1 MSRKRETSKDPEQLA
16 LLEPEEVAVEPAKQK
31 RKTKQKAAPL
41 PSSESELVVAEPP
54 KRKRKTKQEAEQLP
68 LPESEEEVE
77 PVKPKRKTRQKAAQV
92 SLPESEAV
100 VEPTQRKRKTEQEIE
115 QLPVSESEAVVEPT
129 QPKRK
134 TRQKAAQVSPSE
146 SEAAVEP
153 TKPKRKTKQKT
164 ALEDSQDNSFISN
177 GSGLDEESDE
187 AEDDTTIADGYILD
201 FISGEKRLKETP
213 KEQVRQRIALA
224 ICHEYGVAVGDMEG
238 DFAVKVGKRRK
249 KLDIAIFKQGTK
261 HEAANITHV
270 VVCRPEP
277 KVGKKSVRV
286 RDHEQASKDLKELE
300 EVMDEIESCQHGMWT
315 NGLECFYLTKKK
327 VDEKLIFEP
336 IADWAPIDVPIEQ
349 ENSIPMVQLRYAD
362 AEMLRTAFR
371 RCHNFLHGNEGLPKD
386 AAFWQFLYLIFCKM
400 HDERSPR
407 EERRFWAGPRD
418 QFEEE
423 GRKAIRARIVAL
435 FEKVKKTYKKLFR
448 GTEEISLSER
458 ALAFVVSELGK
469 FEFTRTEID
478 VKGAAYQ
485 ELVGANL
492 RGDRGQYF
500 TPRGVTKL
508 VARMLDPKED
518 ETVFDPAC
526 GTGGFLVAA
535 MDYVFRKIKHQPTR
549 TEEIE
554 SSEEFANYYA
564 QFRHYVRTKVFGAE
578 FDQFLVRTAQMNL
591 AMASNEHGNLFNINS
606 LEFPAGAMADVKDAV
621 EKVKLGSIDVL
632 MTNPPFGADIPIT
645 DPKILKQYDLAHI
658 WARQSDDSFRKTDRI
673 QNSVAPEI
681 LFIERC
687 VQWLKPGTGRMGI
700 VLPDGILG
708 NPGAEYIRWWILR
721 ETQVLASIDLPVEI
735 FIVDANVNILTSLL
749 FLRRKAPDEKKQAE
763 KPYDVFMAVAEKVG
777 FDRRGNKLYK
787 RKPSGEEIFISKQV
801 PVQVKVGDRTIT
813 RELTVQEKEL
823 DDDLPIIGDK
833 YDEFLQEQK
842 Q

>member
-1 MSRKRETSKDPEQLA
+1 MKGRKRGTGQSKQTEQLA
-16 LLEPEEVAVEPAKQK
+16 LLEPQNGVG
-31 RKTKQKAAPL
+31 
-41 PSSESELVVAEPP
+41 
-54 KRKRKTKQEAEQLP
+54 
-68 LPESEEEVE
+68 
-77 PVKPKRKTRQKAAQV
+77 
-92 SLPESEAV
+92 EAV
-100 VEPTQRKRKTEQEIE
+100 TQNGKSALKD
-115 QLPVSESEAVVEPT
+115 SENDFIS
-129 QPKRK
+129 
-134 TRQKAAQVSPSE
+134 SDSI
-146 SEAAVEP
+146 
-153 TKPKRKTKQKT
+153 
-164 ALEDSQDNSFISN
+164 LEDDD
-177 GSGLDEESDE
+177 SGDET
-187 AEDDTTIADGYILD
+187 AIADGYILD

-213 KEQVRQRIALA
+213 KEQVRQRIAVA
-224 ICHEYGVAVGDMEG
+224 ICHEYGVAVGDMEA
-238 DFAVKVGKRRK
+238 DFAVKVGGKRRK
-249 KLDIAIFKQGTK
+249 KLDIAIFKQG
-261 HEAANITHV
+261 ANHQPDTITHV

-300 EVMDEIESCQHGMWT
+300 EVMGEIESCQHGMWT

-327 VDEKLIFEP
+327 VGEAVHFEP

-349 ENSIPMVQLRYAD
+349 ENAIPMVQLRYAD

-371 RCHNFLHGNEGLPKD
+371 RCHNFIHGNEGLPKD

-423 GRKAIRARIVAL
+423 GRKAIRTRIVAL
-435 FEKVKKTYKKLFR
+435 FEEVKQTYKKLFR
-448 GTEEISLSER
+448 GTEEISLSDR

-508 VARMLDPKED
+508 VARMLDPTED

-535 MDYVFRKIKHQPTR
+535 LDHVFRKIKHQPTQ

-554 SSEEFANYYA
+554 SSEEFAHYYTK
-564 QFRHYVRTKVFGAE
+564 FRSYVRTKVFGAE

-606 LEFPAGAMADVKDAV
+606 LEFPSGAMADVKDAV
-621 EKVKLGSIDVL
+621 DKVKLGSIDVL

-658 WARQSDDSFRKTDRI
+658 WARQSDGSFQMTDKI

-687 VQWLKPGTGRMGI
+687 VQWLKPGTGRLGI

-749 FLRRKAPDEKKQAE
+749 FLRRKAPDEKKQPE
-763 KPYDVFMAVAEKVG
+763 KPYAVFMAVAEKVG

-787 RKPSGEEIFISKQV
+787 RKPSGEEIFVSRQV
-801 PVQVKVGDRTIT
+801 PVQVRVGDRTMT
-813 RELTVQEKEL
+813 RKLPIQEKEL
-823 DDDLPIIGDK
+823 DDDLPTIGDK
-833 YDEFLQEQK
+833 YEEFRREQ
-842 Q
+842 QR